1 MKLRDE
7 GGGLTVPG
15 TALALT
21 EVAVTG
27 SLILAYDA
35 LGWVG
40 GKIAEAA
47 KTLTP
52 PDGSVRTEEAA
63 IGHLAMLLPLVSVAA
78 SKRLPKPLRVGAGIA
93 SIPIAT
99 NLGLIVA
106 EEVAVAN
113 QAQQAGGVPERA
125 TAVRDKVL

>member
-1 MKLRDE
+1 
-7 GGGLTVPG
+7 
-15 TALALT
+15 
-21 EVAVTG
+21 
-27 SLILAYDA
+27 
-35 LGWVG
+35 
-40 GKIAEAA
+40 
-47 KTLTP
+47 
-52 PDGSVRTEEAA
+52 
-63 IGHLAMLLPLVSVAA
+63 MLLPLVSVAA